1 LSIRNYIIKRLFTV
15 IPTLIGVSI
24 LVFLMI
30 NLIPGDP
37 AQAMLYPKGTPA
49 EIAALRHKLGLD
61 LPLVKQYINWV
72 INVAHFDF
80 GYSVRSGEKVI
91 SVIANR
97 IPATIELSLTALI
110 IAVFAG
116 IPLGVIAARKK
127 NSFIDYTAISVSLLG
142 VSIPVFWLGL
152 MLIFLFS
159 VTLGLLPVSGRIAM
173 GSSLTDH
180 TGFYLLDAM
189 ITGNLPALMDALK
202 HLILPAVSLATIPLA
217 LIVRVTRS
225 SMLEVLSQ
233 DYMRTAKAKGIPMRR
248 VIYRHAL
255 KNALIPVLTVIGI
268 QLGTLMGGAIL
279 TETVFS
285 WPGIGMLVVSA
296 ISNRDYPII
305 QGIVFLVALVMIVVN
320 LLVDIIYAYIDPR
333 ITY

>member
-1 LSIRNYIIKRLFTV
+1 MSIRNYIIKRLFTV

>member
-1 LSIRNYIIKRLFTV
+1 MSLRNYIIKRLVTV
-15 IPTLIGVSI
+15 IPTLMGVSI

-30 NLIPGDP
+30 NMIPGDP
-37 AQAMLYPKGTPA
+37 AQAMLYPKGTPL
-49 EIAALRHKLGLD
+49 EVAALRHKLGLD

-72 INVAHFDF
+72 INATHFDF

-91 SVIANR
+91 SVIASR
-97 IPATIELSLTALI
+97 IPATIELFLTALI

-127 NSFIDYTAISVSLLG
+127 NSIIDYTAISVSLLG

-159 VTLGLLPVSGRIAM
+159 VTLGWLPVSGRIAM
-173 GSSLTDH
+173 GSSLTEH

-285 WPGIGMLVVSA
+285 WPGTGMLVVSA

-305 QGIVFLVALVMIVVN
+305 QGIVFIIALVMIVVN
-320 LLVDIIYAYIDPR
+320 LLVDILYAYIDPR